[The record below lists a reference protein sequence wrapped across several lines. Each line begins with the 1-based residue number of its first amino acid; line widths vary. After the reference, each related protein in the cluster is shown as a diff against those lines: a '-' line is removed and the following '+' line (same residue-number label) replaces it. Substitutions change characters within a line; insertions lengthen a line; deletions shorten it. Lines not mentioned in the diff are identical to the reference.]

1 MPPPSLVNPSG
12 PFGFEATNIYKTP
25 KNYQGQHNEG
35 IALKGEG

>member
-1 MPPPSLVNPSG
+1 VAHL
-12 PFGFEATNIYKTP
+12 ALKQQTYIKTP